1 MKDMKWIKID
11 RDKNGFATEECLDK
25 IFNNLPCAVCSQTK
39 GGYKYYNFVNEYLDM
54 CHNRKDIRTK
64 TGYTHYLPVPKLES
78 MSNIKDLIKE
88 KLNQLSKEDL
98 VDALADVCAIYVS
111 ANITTQLSSAN
122 NIQQCINNVQTN
134 LQQVDNVLTQ
144 RLNINFKKL

>member
-1 MKDMKWIKID
+1 
-11 RDKNGFATEECLDK
+11 
-25 IFNNLPCAVCSQTK
+25 
-39 GGYKYYNFVNEYLDM
+39 
-54 CHNRKDIRTK
+54 
-64 TGYTHYLPVPKLES
+64 

-88 KLNQLSKEDL
+88 RLNQLSKEEL
-98 VDALADVCAIYVS
+98 VDVLADVCTIYVS

-122 NIQQCINNVQTN
+122 CIQQCLNNMQTN

>member
-1 MKDMKWIKID
+1 
-11 RDKNGFATEECLDK
+11 
-25 IFNNLPCAVCSQTK
+25 
-39 GGYKYYNFVNEYLDM
+39 
-54 CHNRKDIRTK
+54 
-64 TGYTHYLPVPKLES
+64 

-88 KLNQLSKEDL
+88 KLSQLSKEEL

-111 ANITTQLSSAN
+111 ANITTQISNAN
-122 NIQQCINNVQTN
+122 CIQQCINNAQTN

>member
-1 MKDMKWIKID
+1 MRKRTADE
-11 RDKNGFATEECLDK
+11 FEE
-25 IFNNLPCAVCSQTK
+25 V
-39 GGYKYYNFVNEYLDM
+39 
-54 CHNRKDIRTK
+54 
-64 TGYTHYLPVPKLES
+64 
-78 MSNIKDLIKE
+78 SNIKDLIKE
-88 KLNQLSKEDL
+88 KLNQLSKEEL

-122 NIQQCINNVQTN
+122 CIQQCVNNVQTN

>member
-1 MKDMKWIKID
+1 
-11 RDKNGFATEECLDK
+11 
-25 IFNNLPCAVCSQTK
+25 
-39 GGYKYYNFVNEYLDM
+39 
-54 CHNRKDIRTK
+54 
-64 TGYTHYLPVPKLES
+64 

-88 KLNQLSKEDL
+88 RLNLLSKEDL

-111 ANITTQLSSAN
+111 ANITTQLSGAN